1 MSAGLILAAASYFG
15 GAQISGVTFGP
26 DGAHAPD
33 TESRT
38 LSQEFPDGFQS
49 VDLDMESGNVTL
61 IPSDRFGV
69 QIQSGVN
76 DSFTCSAEGGTLKIT
91 GSKQSRTVWMN
102 FDFGPRKRDTVQIRI
117 PKGTALKNLKL
128 RVRDGDADLSGFS
141 AENTDIQNQYG
152 ALRLSGASCGAASI
166 VLENGSAT
174 MKNLKT
180 ETLNYTNDYGDSS
193 LENVSVSSL
202 QEAIVCARSGTVTAR
217 NFSASDVSVN
227 NEYGDVWMS
236 GLKLS
241 RLACTM
247 KNGNL
252 NLSDSTVGSA
262 VLNNSYGGIQA
273 SGLNSGG
280 LTIYGKNGN
289 IRLSGTL
296 KGKNY
301 IHSAYGNIGIQTLF
315 PQNRY
320 TLELSTNYG
329 SVTVNGQ
336 KLSGSLLQTGT
347 SENLLTASAKNGNVS
362 VDFGK

>member
-1 MSAGLILAAASYFG
+1 MKQSTQKILRFSCCAMAAGLILAAASYFG

-128 RVRDGDADLSGFS
+128 RVRDGDV
-141 AENTDIQNQYG
+141 
-152 ALRLSGASCGAASI
+152 R
-166 VLENGSAT
+166 
-174 MKNLKT
+174 
-180 ETLNYTNDYGDSS
+180 
-193 LENVSVSSL
+193 
-202 QEAIVCARSGTVTAR
+202 
-217 NFSASDVSVN
+217 
-227 NEYGDVWMS
+227 MS

-347 SENLLTASAKNGNVS
+347 SENSLTASAKNGNVS